1 VTAHSNERARRGNSE
16 SGATIT
22 DAPGPYLLYSEV
34 AAGAALTSHIE
45 CYWQIRG
52 DTGAGAARNR
62 VLPDGCM
69 DVIFDLGDSQ
79 PSNRRADRYSEY
91 VVGAMREALVVE
103 HAGRVDIMG
112 IRFRPGCASSVLG
125 VPAMELTE
133 QVAALCEFWRDG
145 GVLRERLAAETR
157 GSGVGDR
164 NVAVKAVA
172 ANEARRLLAMR
183 AALLER
189 VLTAQTRGAP
199 GLDPVVAEAVRW
211 IHETKGGVTVKEMER
226 RLGVSE
232 RTLLRRFAAAVGLTP
247 KEASRVA
254 RFLAAA
260 RALQRD
266 PRTSLARLAATT
278 GYSDQAHFT
287 REFSR
292 LAGTTPAAYARER
305 GDGFV
310 QDDHAGSP

>member
-1 VTAHSNERARRGNSE
+1 M
-16 SGATIT
+16 
-22 DAPGPYLLYSEV
+22 Y
-34 AAGAALTSHIE
+34 IE

-52 DTGAGAARNR
+52 DGGPGAAQNR

-69 DVIFDLGDSQ
+69 DVIFDLGDPQ
-79 PSNRRADRYSEY
+79 PSDGRGHRYTEY
-91 VVGAMREALVVE
+91 VVGAMREALVVR
-103 HAGRVDIMG
+103 HTGRIDIMG
-112 IRFRPGCASSVLG
+112 IRYRPGCAASVLG

-133 QVAALCEFWRDG
+133 QVAELGEFWRDG
-145 GVLRERLAAETR
+145 GVIRERLAAE
-157 GSGVGDR
+157 SCDAGVAER

-172 ANEARRLLAMR
+172 ANEARKLLATR

-189 VLTAQTRGAP
+189 VLIAQTRGAP
-199 GLDPVVAEAVRW
+199 GPDPVVAEAVRW
-211 IHETKGGVTVKEMER
+211 IRETKGGVAVKEMER

-247 KEASRVA
+247 KESSRVA

-287 REFSR
+287 REFNR

-305 GDGFV
+305 RDGFV
-310 QDDHAGSP
+310 QDEDAVSP